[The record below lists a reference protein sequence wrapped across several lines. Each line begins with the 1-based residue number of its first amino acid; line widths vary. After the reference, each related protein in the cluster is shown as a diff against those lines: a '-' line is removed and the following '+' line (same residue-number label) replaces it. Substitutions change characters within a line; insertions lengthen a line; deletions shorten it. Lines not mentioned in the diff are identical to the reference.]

1 MARFET
7 LFRDSTLED
16 SRLVARLL
24 AVPPPRVCP
33 SPRPRSVSREES
45 ANGVAP
51 LASLQALNSFFIH
64 SETFETKVSTSQR
77 TSLARACKFA
87 SRVFYID
94 AYTRVKTCTRM
105 HIYIQSFSAHWRR
118 LYIAPL
124 SEDIRAC
131 VDNKLASFHQ
141 SPSSFREPPSSLS
154 LSLSTSESPLDRVQ
168 TQSLQARASR
178 RFSLFDYIGLYHDPL
193 GYYLLYRRDTCI
205 HAHTYMHIH
214 YFIRNERL
222 VLSFVYSFAP
232 SLCIV

>member
-1 MARFET
+1 
-7 LFRDSTLED
+7 
-16 SRLVARLL
+16 
-24 AVPPPRVCP
+24 
-33 SPRPRSVSREES
+33 
-45 ANGVAP
+45 
-51 LASLQALNSFFIH
+51 
-64 SETFETKVSTSQR
+64 
-77 TSLARACKFA
+77 
-87 SRVFYID
+87 
-94 AYTRVKTCTRM
+94 M

-205 HAHTYMHIH
+205 HAHTYTHIH